1 MITNT
6 KPLSM
11 AETLEY
17 TEREK
22 DSGEELK
29 KFVKKFVKI
38 KPEKAKELRKKLE
51 ALDLIK
57 VKPEHIVKIID
68 LLPENQGNLNKIFS
82 DVSLEEDESKKIL
95 QTIEESR

>member
-68 LLPENQGNLNKIFS
+68 LLPENQENLNKIFS
-82 DVSLEEDESKKIL
+82 DVSLDEDESKKIL